1 MTQFPHLSHEWFG
14 LDRGPS
20 QHILD
25 GGLHRNHLEK
35 YFKIQ
40 IPGPILWK
48 ICFTVGGG
56 DGAWETIF
64 YFLKFLFIY
73 FIYWLHWVFVAAR
86 RLFSP
91 VASSKGYSSLQC
103 AGFSLRWLLLLWST
117 GSRRTSFSSCGA
129 WSLEHRL
136 SSCGARA

>member
-56 DGAWETIF
+56 GGGLGNHILLF
-64 YFLKFLFIY
+64 KIFIY
-73 FIYWLHWVFVAAR
+73 LLYLLAA
-86 RLFSP
+86 L
-91 VASSKGYSSLQC
+91 G
-103 AGFSLRWLLLLWST
+103 LRC
-117 GSRRTSFSSCGA
+117 RTQAF
-129 WSLEHRL
+129 L
-136 SSCGARA
+136 SSCVKQGLLFIAVRGLLIAVASLAVEHGF